1 VDECRDELGSETEG
15 ESEAEEA
22 KPIYTCAENTDDL
35 KYLCRNTAALNTGKI
50 PAQEFCLDNSDITS
64 GGPLCC
70 PKKASAGGDQ
80 NAQVR
85 GRRNQTTLHSDVD
98 GQRSLIGN
106 SLRAGYGARKEHKS
120 TRGHDGHIRQHSSD
134 MERPVVKRRY

>member
-1 VDECRDELGSETEG
+1 MDECRDELGSETEG

-22 KPIYTCAENTDDL
+22 KPINTCVENTDDL

-50 PAQEFCLDNSDITS
+50 PAQEFWLDNSDITS

-106 SLRAGYGARKEHKS
+106 SLRAGLRRAQRAQEHKG
-120 TRGHDGHIRQHSSD
+120 TRWPHTTTFL
-134 MERPVVKRRY
+134 